1 MTETV
6 SITYT
11 KCGFC
16 TAKNHCAAC
25 GAEIAQA
32 LSEKPGIVH
41 ASVDMKAKTLHIS
54 YTADCDALEDI
65 LDSMGVIT
73 D

>member
-1 MTETV
+1 MKETLP
-6 SITYT
+6 ITYT

-32 LSEKPGIVH
+32 LSEREGIVI
-41 ASVDMKAKTLHIS
+41 ADVDMKAKTLQIS
-54 YTADCDALEDI
+54 YTADRDALEDI
-65 LDSMGVIT
+65 LDGMGVMAG
-73 D
+73 